1 MIRTSREPRVRTG
14 SILWVT
20 KTCRLEKE
28 EVGRGKSGKTGAWAT
43 RLRRGGMRL
52 APTRTAKGR
61 QLVEGR
67 NLFPFW
73 SILENEKICFKKKK
87 NFVFENLTICRPP
100 AFRGGT
106 CEASRMSST
115 FRNIM
120 SDVNYGIR

>member
-1 MIRTSREPRVRTG
+1 MEVIRTSREPRVRRTG

-61 QLVEGR
+61 QLVDGE
-67 NLFPFW
+67 
-73 SILENEKICFKKKK
+73 
-87 NFVFENLTICRPP
+87 
-100 AFRGGT
+100 
-106 CEASRMSST
+106 T
-115 FRNIM
+115 FLNQI
-120 SDVNYGIR
+120 SKLHS

>member
-67 NLFPFW
+67 NTFHFW
-73 SILENEKICFKKKK
+73 SILENEKICFKKK
-87 NFVFENLTICRPP
+87 
-100 AFRGGT
+100 
-106 CEASRMSST
+106 
-115 FRNIM
+115 
-120 SDVNYGIR
+120 